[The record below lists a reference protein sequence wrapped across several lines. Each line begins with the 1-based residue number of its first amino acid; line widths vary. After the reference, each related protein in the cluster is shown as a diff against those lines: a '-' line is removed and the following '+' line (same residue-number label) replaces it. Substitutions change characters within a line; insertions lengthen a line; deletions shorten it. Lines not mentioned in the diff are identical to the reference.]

1 MNAFTTTYSGKI
13 IPADPSLLADV
24 SDSQFA
30 TEDIAHAL
38 SLQPRFNGHIDERY
52 SVAEHSLLVA
62 DILLGQGHDP
72 LTVYAGLMH
81 DAHEAYIGDVA
92 APQKAFIPGFEDYE
106 RQFAYRVQRAHGL
119 DPRDRDMWAAVR
131 QADLHA
137 LALENKHLRV
147 NTLEAL
153 IPTLPGFPEFV
164 PYRYICARAAK
175 VAFMNRAILLR
186 EQLQWI

>member
-1 MNAFTTTYSGKI
+1 MNSFTTTYSGKI
-13 IPADPSLLADV
+13 IPADPALLAGV
-24 SDSQFA
+24 PDSQFS

-38 SLQPRFNGHIDERY
+38 AFQPRFNGHIDERY

-62 DILLGQGHDP
+62 DILKTQGHDP
-72 LTVYAGLMH
+72 LTIFAGLMH

-119 DPRDRDMWAAVR
+119 DPRDRDMWSAVR
-131 QADLHA
+131 QADLQA
-137 LALENKHLRV
+137 LALENQNLRV
-147 NTLEAL
+147 NTLEAMIPL
-153 IPTLPGFPEFV
+153 IPGLPDLKPH
-164 PYRYICARAAK
+164 RYTYARAAK